1 MQVMRKNYVVPR
13 TAQVTVQ
20 TESMMIA
27 WSQMTTGGT
36 CEWPPR
42 MGTDGEG
49 EYAECFNDFN

>member
-1 MQVMRKNYVVPR
+1 MRRKNYVVPR
-13 TAQVTVQ
+13 TAQVAVQ
-20 TESMMIA
+20 TEGIMIA

-36 CEWPPR
+36 CDWPPR